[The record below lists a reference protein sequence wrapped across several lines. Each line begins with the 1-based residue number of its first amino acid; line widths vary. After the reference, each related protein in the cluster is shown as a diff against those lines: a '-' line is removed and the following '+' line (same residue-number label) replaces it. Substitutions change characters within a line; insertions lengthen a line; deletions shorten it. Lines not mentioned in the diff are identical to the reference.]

1 MAPAAT
7 TSRTEVYDVVF
18 IGSGLSA
25 TYTTIRLLEELLVVP
40 RALPVALAT
49 IERDEQFFA
58 GIPYGNRSGT
68 NALLITSMKDF
79 IPSPERELFITW
91 LNENRSWAFD
101 EFRSKGG
108 PLSQE
113 WLRVNAEAIATGD
126 WLDLYL
132 PRYVFGLFLRH
143 RVNDLLHRAAAAKV
157 ATHTTINAE
166 VVNVAR
172 GGQGCYEVSI
182 STGDSISAAKVVLAI
197 GMPVPLSQ
205 FSELRDRELT
215 AACLI
220 DDPYLPRVQVTLERI
235 AKALEQRREP
245 ADVVLIGAN
254 ASTMEMIFRLNDDHR
269 IASRVRSF
277 VVLAPQGSLPERL
290 VDPDPSIRF
299 VPTNLRALATST
311 NLTAHGVFAA
321 ARQDVEAGTGQNLTI
336 SATLSPILSAMIE
349 LVNRLDTTEKLAFA
363 GVWGTELGRYQ
374 RRAGT
379 EYSDVVDTLLAHGR
393 MQIVRGRFVGLG
405 AETAEGVDIRCRP
418 TGENPESERLLDAP
432 VAIVINCSG
441 AGSLAG
447 AGAAGLVRN
456 LVDGGL
462 VAINPSGHGLVVD
475 DLLQANDELFVV
487 GPLMSGNVIAN
498 TAVWHMEHCGRIISY
513 GGVLARTLASRL

>member
-1 MAPAAT
+1 METNSTMSA
-7 TSRTEVYDVVF
+7 YDIAF

-25 TYTTIRLLEELLVVP
+25 TYTTIRLLEALLIAP
-40 RALPVALAT
+40 RALPVALVT

-58 GIPYGNRSGT
+58 GIPYGDRSGI

-79 IPSPERELFITW
+79 IPSPERELFVAW
-91 LNENRSWAFD
+91 LNENRLWAFD
-101 EFRSKGG
+101 EFRIKGG

-132 PRYVFGLFLRH
+132 PRYLFGLFLRH

-157 ATHTTINAE
+157 ATHITIQAD
-166 VVNVAR
+166 VRNVIR
-172 GGQGCYEVSI
+172 DGQGYEVSI
-182 STGDSISAAKVVLAI
+182 NDGGAIRATKIVLAI

-205 FSELRDRELT
+205 FSELRDSAPS

-235 AKALEQRREP
+235 CEVLEQRRDP
-245 ADVVLIGAN
+245 GDVVLIGAN
-254 ASTMEMIFRLNDDHR
+254 ASTMEMIFRLNDDER

-290 VDPDPSIRF
+290 VDPDPAVRF
-299 VPTNLRALATST
+299 VPAHLRGLTTST

-321 ARQDVEAGTGQNLTI
+321 ARQDVEAGTASGLTI
-336 SATLSPILSAMIE
+336 SDTLSPILSAMIE
-349 LVNRLDTTEKLAFA
+349 LVNRLDPTEKLAFA

-379 EYSDVVDTLLAHGR
+379 EYSDVVDGLQASGR
-393 MQIVRGRFVGLG
+393 LQIVRGRFVGLG
-405 AETAEGVDIRCRP
+405 AETAEGVDIRYCP
-418 TGENPESERLLDAP
+418 TGEVAGSERLLDAP

-456 LVDGGL
+456 MVDGGL
-462 VAINPSGHGLVVD
+462 VVINASGHGLVVD

-513 GGVLARTLASRL
+513 GGVLARTLVSRL